1 VERNTV
7 GGNPRSLE
15 FSAGEDVQEEVKEV
29 DTEDLQEVNKEVT
42 KEGTHRVAKELGKC
56 TVLSHETA

>member
-29 DTEDLQEVNKEVT
+29 DTEDLHEVNKEVT
-42 KEGTHRVAKELGKC
+42 KEGTHRVAKELGK
-56 TVLSHETA
+56 